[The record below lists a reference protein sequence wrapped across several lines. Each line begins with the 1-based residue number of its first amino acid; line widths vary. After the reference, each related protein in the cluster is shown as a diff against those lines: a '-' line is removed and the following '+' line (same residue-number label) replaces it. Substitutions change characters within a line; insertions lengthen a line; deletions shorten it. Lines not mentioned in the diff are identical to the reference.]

1 VQQQQRP
8 TATQTNNKRNA
19 VKKKRGMQYVFLN
32 PDPCHK
38 KKRGMQYDDAM
49 RIDSLKL
56 EKLEILK
63 NFILNL
69 FLVKIF

>member
-1 VQQQQRP
+1 
-8 TATQTNNKRNA
+8 
-19 VKKKRGMQYVFLN
+19 MQYVYLN